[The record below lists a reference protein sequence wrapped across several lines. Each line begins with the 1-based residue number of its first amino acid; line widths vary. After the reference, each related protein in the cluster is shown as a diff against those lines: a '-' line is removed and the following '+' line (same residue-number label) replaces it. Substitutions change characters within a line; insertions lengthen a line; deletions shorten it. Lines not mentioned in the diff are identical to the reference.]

1 MTNEQKLKIQI
12 GKKENV
18 IRFNS
23 DNEVFNVLGISIEEY
38 NSLSDNDKLDRLIA
52 VINENSWKGQ
62 RKTLDQKEKEKKE
75 IDLNNTFEVLKDI
88 LVNGTKEEK
97 DILLGVIKNHKKVLE
112 IKQLEKELLEQ
123 EKDIEKKKLKLKELK
138 ELKGE

>member
-1 MTNEQKLKIQI
+1 MTNEQKIKIQI

-23 DNEVFNVLGISIEEY
+23 DNEVFDVLNMSLEEY
-38 NSLSDNDKLDRLIA
+38 NNLSDNVKLDRLIA

-62 RKTLDQKEKEKKE
+62 RKSVDQKEKEKKQ
-75 IDLNNTFEVLKDI
+75 IDLNNTFEILKDI

-97 DILLGVIKNHKKVLE
+97 DILLGVIREHKKVLE
-112 IKQLEKELLEQ
+112 IKELEKEVAKQ
-123 EKDIEKKKLKLKELK
+123 EKEIESKKAKLK

>member
-18 IRFNS
+18 IRYNS

-97 DILLGVIKNHKKVLE
+97 DILLGVIRDNKKVLE
-112 IKQLEKELLEQ
+112 IKELEKELAKQ
-123 EKDIEKKKLKLKELK
+123 EKDIETKKAKLK

>member
-1 MTNEQKLKIQI
+1 MTDEQKLKIQI
-12 GKKENV
+12 GKRENV
-18 IRFNS
+18 VRLNS
-23 DNEVFNVLGISIEEY
+23 NNEVFVVLNMSKKDY
-38 NSLSDNDKLDRLIA
+38 DSMSDNDKLNKLID
-52 VINENSWKGQ
+52 VIKENSWKGQ

-97 DILLGVIKNHKKVLE
+97 DILLGVIRDHKKVLE
-112 IKQLEKELLEQ
+112 IKELEKELAQQ
-123 EKDIEKKKLKLKELK
+123 EKDIENKKAKLK

>member
-23 DNEVFNVLGISIEEY
+23 DKEVFDVLNMSLEEY
-38 NSLSDNDKLDRLIA
+38 NNLSDNVKLDRLIA

-62 RKTLDQKEKEKKE
+62 RKSVDQKEKEKKQ
-75 IDLNNTFEVLKDI
+75 IDLNNTFEILKEI

-97 DILLGVIKNHKKVLE
+97 DILLGVIRDHKKVLE
-112 IKQLEKELLEQ
+112 IKELEKEVAKQ
-123 EKDIEKKKLKLKELK
+123 EKEIESKKAKLK

>member
-88 LVNGTKEEK
+88 LVNGGKAAR
-97 DILLGVIKNHKKVLE
+97 V
-112 IKQLEKELLEQ
+112 
-123 EKDIEKKKLKLKELK
+123 
-138 ELKGE
+138 

>member
-18 IRFNS
+18 IRYNS

-75 IDLNNTFEVLKDI
+75 IDLNNTFEILKDI

-97 DILLGVIKNHKKVLE
+97 DILLGVIRDHKKVLE
-112 IKQLEKELLEQ
+112 IKELEKELAKQ
-123 EKDIEKKKLKLKELK
+123 EKDIEAKKAKLK

>member
-1 MTNEQKLKIQI
+1 MTNEQKIKIQI

-23 DNEVFNVLGISIEEY
+23 DNEVFDVLNMSLEEY
-38 NSLSDNDKLDRLIA
+38 NNLSDNVKLDRLIA

-62 RKTLDQKEKEKKE
+62 RKSVDQKEKEKKQ
-75 IDLNNTFEVLKDI
+75 IDLNNTFEILKDI

-97 DILLGVIKNHKKVLE
+97 DILLGVIRDHKKVLE
-112 IKQLEKELLEQ
+112 IKELEKEVAKQ
-123 EKDIEKKKLKLKELK
+123 EKEIESKKAKLKV
-138 ELKGE
+138 LKGE

>member
-1 MTNEQKLKIQI
+1 MTNEQKIKIQI

-23 DNEVFNVLGISIEEY
+23 DNEVFDVLNMSLEEY
-38 NSLSDNDKLDRLIA
+38 NNLSDNVKLDRLIA

-62 RKTLDQKEKEKKE
+62 RKSVDQKEKEKKQ
-75 IDLNNTFEVLKDI
+75 IDLNNTFEILKDI
-88 LVNGTKEEK
+88 LLNGTKEEK
-97 DILLGVIKNHKKVLE
+97 DILLGVIRDHKKVLE
-112 IKQLEKELLEQ
+112 IKELEKEVAKQ
-123 EKDIEKKKLKLKELK
+123 EKEIESKKAKLK

>member
-18 IRFNS
+18 IRLNS
-23 DNEVFNVLGISIEEY
+23 NNEVFNVLGMSIEEY
-38 NSLSDNDKLDRLIA
+38 DNLSDSSKLSRLIA
-52 VINENSWKGQ
+52 VINENKWKGQ
-62 RKTLDQKEKEKKE
+62 RKTSEQKEKENQE
-75 IDLNNTFEVLKDI
+75 IDLNDKFEVLKNI

-97 DILLGVIKNHKKVLE
+97 DILLGVIKNHQKVLE
-112 IKQLEKELLEQ
+112 IKYLEKEVAKQ
-123 EKDIEKKKLKLKELK
+123 EKGIEAMKAKIK

>member
-23 DNEVFNVLGISIEEY
+23 NDEVFNVLNLSVEEY
-38 NSLSDNDKLDRLIA
+38 NNLSDNDKLNRLIG

-62 RKTLDQKEKEKKE
+62 RKSLDQKEKEKKE
-75 IDLNNTFEVLKDI
+75 IDLNNTFEILKDI

-97 DILLGVIKNHKKVLE
+97 DILLGVIKDHKKVLE
-112 IKQLEKELLEQ
+112 IKELEKELAKQ
-123 EKDIEKKKLKLKELK
+123 EKEIENKKAKLK

>member
-1 MTNEQKLKIQI
+1 MTDEQKLKIQI

-23 DNEVFNVLGISIEEY
+23 KNEVFNELGMSSDDY
-38 NSLSDNDKLDRLIA
+38 NVLSDNDKLVRLDTLIK
-52 VINENSWKGQ
+52 EKSWKGQ

-75 IDLNNTFEVLKDI
+75 IDLNNTFEILKDI

-112 IKQLEKELLEQ
+112 IKKLEKEVSEQ

-138 ELKGE
+138 GE

>member
-1 MTNEQKLKIQI
+1 MTDEQKLKIQI
-12 GKKENV
+12 GKRENV
-18 IRFNS
+18 VRLNS
-23 DNEVFNVLGISIEEY
+23 NNEVFVVLNMSKKDY
-38 NSLSDNDKLDRLIA
+38 DSMSDNDKLNKLID
-52 VINENSWKGQ
+52 IIKENAWKGQ

-97 DILLGVIKNHKKVLE
+97 DILLGVIRDHKKVLE
-112 IKQLEKELLEQ
+112 IKELEKELAQQ
-123 EKDIEKKKLKLKELK
+123 EKDIENKKAKLK

>member
-1 MTNEQKLKIQI
+1 MTDEQKLKIQI

-23 DNEVFNVLGISIEEY
+23 NDEVFNVLNLSVEEY
-38 NSLSDNDKLDRLIA
+38 NNLSDNDKLNRLID
-52 VINENSWKGQ
+52 VITENSWKGQ
-62 RKTLDQKEKEKKE
+62 RKSLDQREKEKKE
-75 IDLNNTFEVLKDI
+75 IDLNNTFEILKDI

-97 DILLGVIKNHKKVLE
+97 DILLGVIRDHKKVLE
-112 IKQLEKELLEQ
+112 IKQLEKELSEQ

-138 ELKGE
+138 GE

>member
-23 DNEVFNVLGISIEEY
+23 DDEVFNVLGISIEEY

-138 ELKGE
+138 GE

>member
-23 DNEVFNVLGISIEEY
+23 NDEVFNVLNLSVEEY
-38 NSLSDNDKLDRLIA
+38 NNLSDNDKLNRLIG

-62 RKTLDQKEKEKKE
+62 RKSLDQNEKEKKE
-75 IDLNNTFEVLKDI
+75 IDLNNTFEILKDI

-97 DILLGVIKNHKKVLE
+97 DILLDVIKNHKKVLE
-112 IKQLEKELLEQ
+112 IKELEKELAKQ
-123 EKDIEKKKLKLKELK
+123 EKEIENKKAKLK

>member
-23 DNEVFNVLGISIEEY
+23 NDEVFNVLNLSIEEY
-38 NSLSDNDKLDRLIA
+38 NNLSDNDKLNRLIS
-52 VINENSWKGQ
+52 VINEKSWKGQ
-62 RKTLDQKEKEKKE
+62 RKSLDQKEKEKKE
-75 IDLNNTFEVLKDI
+75 IDLNNTFEILKDI

-97 DILLGVIKNHKKVLE
+97 DILLGVIRDHKKVLE
-112 IKQLEKELLEQ
+112 IKELEKELAKQ
-123 EKDIEKKKLKLKELK
+123 EKEIENKKAKLK

>member
-18 IRFNS
+18 IRYNS

-38 NSLSDNDKLDRLIA
+38 NSLPDNDKLDRLIA

-97 DILLGVIKNHKKVLE
+97 DILLGVIRDHKKVLE
-112 IKQLEKELLEQ
+112 IKELEKELAKQ
-123 EKDIEKKKLKLKELK
+123 EKDIEAKKAKLKER
-138 ELKGE
+138 KGE

>member
-18 IRFNS
+18 IRYNS
-23 DNEVFNVLGISIEEY
+23 DNEVFNVLGISIEVY

-75 IDLNNTFEVLKDI
+75 IDLNNTFEILKDI

-97 DILLGVIKNHKKVLE
+97 DILLGVIRDHKKVLE
-112 IKQLEKELLEQ
+112 IKELEKELAKQ
-123 EKDIEKKKLKLKELK
+123 EKDIEAKKAKLK

>member
-18 IRFNS
+18 VRFNS
-23 DNEVFNVLGISIEEY
+23 NNEVFNVLNLSIEEY
-38 NSLSDNDKLDRLIA
+38 NKLSDNDKLNRLIA
-52 VINENSWKGQ
+52 VIKENSWKGQ
-62 RKTLDQKEKEKKE
+62 RKSLDQKEKEKKE
-75 IDLNNTFEVLKDI
+75 IDLNNTFDVLKDI

-97 DILLGVIKNHKKVLE
+97 DILLGVIRDHKKVLE
-112 IKQLEKELLEQ
+112 IIELEKELAKQ
-123 EKDIEKKKLKLKELK
+123 EKEIENKKAKLK